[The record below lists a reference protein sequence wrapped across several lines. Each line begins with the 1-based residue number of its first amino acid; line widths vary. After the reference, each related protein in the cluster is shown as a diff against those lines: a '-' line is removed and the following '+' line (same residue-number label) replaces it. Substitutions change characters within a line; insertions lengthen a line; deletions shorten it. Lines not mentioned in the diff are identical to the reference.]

1 MNIPLGK
8 SASFVGTWGELKHGF
23 DFFPSFSAG
32 GIEMYAHK
40 GKIKVDNTL
49 EARAQMIAEKMM
61 PQIREAL
68 FGANENRKFY
78 D

>member
-1 MNIPLGK
+1 
-8 SASFVGTWGELKHGF
+8 
-23 DFFPSFSAG
+23 
-32 GIEMYAHK
+32 MYAHK

-68 FGANENRKFY
+68 FGANENRKFKE
-78 D
+78 

>member
-1 MNIPLGK
+1 MT
-8 SASFVGTWGELKHGF
+8 AELSQLEALIF
-23 DFFPSFSAG
+23 SVYICQTSSAG

-49 EARAQMIAEKMM
+49 EARLQMIAENTM
-61 PQIREAL
+61 PQIRTAL
-68 FGANENRKFY
+68 FGANENRKFN

>member
-1 MNIPLGK
+1 MSNMSCWITYHDSSLDIYH
-8 SASFVGTWGELKHGF
+8 SS
-23 DFFPSFSAG
+23 SAG

-49 EARAQMIAEKMM
+49 EARLQMIGESTM
-61 PQIREAL
+61 PQIRTAL
-68 FGANENRKFY
+68 FGANENRKFN

>member
-1 MNIPLGK
+1 MIENLKRLVLRLGACLT
-8 SASFVGTWGELKHGF
+8 S
-23 DFFPSFSAG
+23 SAG

-49 EARAQMIAEKMM
+49 EARLQMIAENTM
-61 PQIREAL
+61 PQIRTAL
-68 FGANENRKFY
+68 FGANENRKFN